1 MASTL
6 AVLALAA
13 CSSDHDPGDFG
24 QRGSTTTTSSTVP
37 ASSVPT
43 SSGASGST
51 TSSGSTST
59 TAAGATSTT
68 VAGATT
74 TAAAAPG
81 RCAARP
87 SPVPPAPSSRVDR
100 RTPRPTR
107 SPKPCGLADGT
118 CVGWAESRGGSTAGL
133 AVGSP
138 VAVLDPTTSAL
149 LGSGTITASRWEDPS
164 GGGNQWTCFFDF
176 SADVA
181 SAPAEV
187 LIKVG
192 ELQPWTARPDPAD
205 PTHKVASVSTDAAI
219 GQIAS
224 CPALP
229 TPTTTGPPAAT
240 AEPTTTAA
248 PTSTV
253 AAGPPVTG
261 WNAIGQYW
269 SVGIDSLCAAG
280 LPVTAMARR
289 VASRTRAASTSP
301 PSSTPTTRPC
311 ATPTA
316 PPSRPA
322 PSSPSSWRPAA
333 PATEVR
339 VDDARGDN

>member
-1 MASTL
+1 ML

-13 CSSDHDPGDFG
+13 CSSDHDPGEFG
-24 QRGSTTTTSSTVP
+24 QRGATTTTTTSVLS
-37 ASSVPT
+37 SSVPT
-43 SSGASGST
+43 SSAASSATADST
-51 TSSGSTST
+51 TT
-59 TAAGATSTT
+59 TAAGATTT
-68 VAGATT
+68 TLAGATT
-74 TAAAAPG
+74 TAAAAAGTVRGTAVAGAAGAVEPG
-81 RCAARP
+81 G
-87 SPVPPAPSSRVDR
+87 PPYAQTDPFSEAVR
-100 RTPRPTR
+100 
-107 SPKPCGLADGT
+107 LADGT
-118 CVGWAESRGGSTAGL
+118 CVGWADSRGGSTVGL
-133 AVGSP
+133 ALGST

-149 LGSGTITASRWEDPS
+149 LGSGTITGSRWADPS

-181 SAPAEV
+181 NAPAEV
-187 LIKVG
+187 LVKVG

-205 PTHKVASVSTDAAI
+205 PARKVASVSTDASI

-269 SVGIDSLCAAG
+269 SVGIDSLCKAG
-280 LPVTAMARR
+280 LPVTALA
-289 VASRTRAASTSP
+289 
-301 PSSTPTTRPC
+301 RPC
-311 ATPTA
+311 RQPNQGSEYITAVVDSNHSTVRYANAAAIPAGTPLTVVVATG
-316 PPSRPA
+316 RPC
-322 PSSPSSWRPAA
+322 
-333 PATEVR
+333 
-339 VDDARGDN
+339 D